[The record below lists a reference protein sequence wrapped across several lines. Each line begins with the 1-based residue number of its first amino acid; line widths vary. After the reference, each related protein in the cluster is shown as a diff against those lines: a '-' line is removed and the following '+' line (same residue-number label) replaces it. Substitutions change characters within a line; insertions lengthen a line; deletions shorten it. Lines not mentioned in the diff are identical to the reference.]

1 MPTFKNKKIII
12 EDKTYKLYE
21 QIGSG
26 GNGCV
31 WAAKVL
37 GEDNLYAIKF
47 LESNSS
53 KDKIE
58 RFKKEIVFCRVNEH
72 RNIIKVFAEGIYKN
86 RICYV
91 MPQYVGTLRNILLE
105 EKGYLELLNYIKQ
118 LCEAIKVAHDK
129 GVIHRDIK
137 PENVLIG
144 KDGELVLADFG
155 IAHFIDSTITETK
168 AWLGNKSYAA
178 PEQLIKESLYE
189 ITTACDIYAL
199 GKIINELFTK
209 QNVGGTQYVTIADKH
224 PILYRLD
231 KLVHRCMLQNPNERP
246 NIDEITVE
254 VQLIEGQLRNSLDEV
269 EECLLMDG
277 IAGYSSTFIQSI
289 LPTACEDI
297 IIAKYFFENK
307 HEENLERL
315 NPNYHRN
322 IRYKIDDSLRNLY
335 FQKLVLDLCETKFR
349 YESRAYSRG
358 EYYVSI
364 NLNNIDEYQLYQEF
378 KKILSEY
385 CLDYKFSDIIGRNL
399 KLFASCCDYHC
410 KELID
415 EVRRLIVTYETFDAS
430 PIFYIVLRLRHVLND
445 EEIQEIDLLDHISID
460 YSMTTEYENEEN
472 EVFMTTEYEEEKILS
487 QMQEKW
493 NVTISK
499 VDSKHFS
506 VIFDN
511 KEKYIKFKA
520 YALNLAKGHYVFEG
534 DVLEMIQINREYA
547 GIIEMGPLNSFDITS
562 TISKVLGLRH
572 DY

>member
-1 MPTFKNKKIII
+1 MSTFKNKKIII
-12 EDKTYKLYE
+12 EDKVYKLYE

-37 GEDNLYAIKF
+37 GEDDLYAIKF
-47 LESNSS
+47 LEPNSS

-58 RFKKEIVFCRVNEH
+58 RFKKEIDFCRVNEH
-72 RNIIKVFAEGIYKN
+72 RNILKVFAEGIYKN

-91 MPQYVGTLRNILLE
+91 MPRYVGTLRNTLLE
-105 EKGYLELLNYIKQ
+105 EKSYLELLNYIKQ
-118 LCEAIKVAHDK
+118 LCEAIKAAHDR

-155 IAHFIDSTITETK
+155 IAHFIDSTMTETK
-168 AWLGNKSYAA
+168 EWLGNKSYAA
-178 PEQLIKESLYE
+178 PEQLIKESPYE
-189 ITTACDIYAL
+189 ITAACDIYAL

-231 KLVHRCMLQNPNERP
+231 KLVHRCILQNPNERP
-246 NIDEITVE
+246 NIDEMTVE
-254 VQLIEGQLRNSLDEV
+254 VQLIEGQLKDSLDEV
-269 EECLLMDG
+269 EECLLMDD
-277 IAGYSSTFIQSI
+277 ISGYSSSFVRSI
-289 LPTACEDI
+289 LPTACEDLV
-297 IIAKYFFENK
+297 IAKYFFKNK
-307 HEENLERL
+307 NEENLERL

-349 YESRAYSRG
+349 YESRAYARG
-358 EYYVSI
+358 DYYASI
-364 NLNNIDEYQLYQEF
+364 NLNNRDEYQLYQEF
-378 KKILSEY
+378 KEILSDF
-385 CLDYKFSDIIGRNL
+385 CLDYKFTNIIGRNL

-415 EVRRLIVTYETFDAS
+415 EVKRLMMTYETFDNS
-430 PIFYIVLRLRHVLND
+430 PIFYIVLRLRHVLSD

-460 YSMTTEYENEEN
+460 YSTTTKDENEEN
-472 EVFMTTEYEEEKILS
+472 EVFIAIECEEKNILL

-493 NVTISK
+493 NVTVSK

-511 KEKYIKFKA
+511 KEKYIEFKE
-520 YALNLAKGHYVFEG
+520 YALNLAKGHYFFEG
-534 DVLEMIQINREYA
+534 DVLELIQINREYL
-547 GIIEMGPLNSFDITS
+547 GIVEIGPLNSFDITS
-562 TISKVLGLRH
+562 TLSKILGLRN